1 MNNQTWSSKRK
12 LQVWSE
18 NGRWKLKIVLYNN
31 PTRFRSYAVKFNF
44 YFAFISI
51 KYGYMSF
58 LWVQSLGWFASK
70 SSKTMVWW
78 ILPNRSS
85 VALKK
90 SNLDLYCNLLNSFC
104 MYVVYNLNCSSK
116 KYFSFNWFRNSLQPP
131 QFCGWW

>member
-1 MNNQTWSSKRK
+1 M
-12 LQVWSE
+12 
-18 NGRWKLKIVLYNN
+18 YNN

-90 SNLDLYCNLLNSFC
+90 SNLDLNCNLLNSFC
-104 MYVVYNLNCSSK
+104 MYVVYILNCSRKNTFHSTDSEIA
-116 KYFSFNWFRNSLQPP
+116 YNHLNFVVGDRRVSIFWLDNLCSLC
-131 QFCGWW
+131 FFVIILI